1 MTTPN
6 LPAAN
11 APQLDGTVNLAD
23 LEALGKS
30 RLDRNAL
37 EYYASGAGDE
47 VTLRANR
54 EGFCRLRLRPRVLV
68 DVSNVDPRTEVLGL
82 PLSFPV
88 GIAPSAFHGLA
99 HPDAELGTAR
109 AAASA
114 GSVLTLSTFSNT
126 PIEAVAAAAAGRFW
140 FQLYLYTDRNI
151 SAEIVRRA
159 EAAGARA
166 LVLTV
171 DAPFLGRREPNERHR
186 FALPP
191 HLSVPNAGS
200 REQLRALES
209 ESGSQLVNYFQ
220 GLVDKTVTWADLAW
234 LRGLTTLPI
243 VLKGILTAEDA
254 ALAAHHGC
262 HVWVSNHG
270 GRQLDT
276 AVSSIEALPEIVDAV
291 QGQVEV
297 YLDGGV
303 TRGTDVL
310 KALALGARCVFL
322 GRAALWGLAA
332 GGEAGVRRTLE
343 LLHDEVRLALALCG
357 KQNVGQV
364 GRDLVRR

>member
-1 MTTPN
+1 MSLSRDCEPRE
-6 LPAAN
+6 
-11 APQLDGTVNLAD
+11 APPF
-23 LEALGKS
+23 
-30 RLDRNAL
+30 R
-37 EYYASGAGDE
+37 AG
-47 VTLRANR
+47 V
-54 EGFCRLRLRPRVLV
+54 V
-68 DVSNVDPRTEVLGL
+68 
-82 PLSFPV
+82 
-88 GIAPSAFHGLA
+88 H
-99 HPDAELGTAR
+99 
-109 AAASA
+109 
-114 GSVLTLSTFSNT
+114 
-126 PIEAVAAAAAGRFW
+126 
-140 FQLYLYTDRNI
+140 
-151 SAEIVRRA
+151 
-159 EAAGARA
+159 
-166 LVLTV
+166 
-171 DAPFLGRREPNERHR
+171 
-186 FALPP
+186 
-191 HLSVPNAGS
+191 
-200 REQLRALES
+200 
-209 ESGSQLVNYFQ
+209 FQ

-310 KALALGARCVFL
+310 KALTLGARCVFL
-322 GRAALWGLAA
+322 GRATLWGLAA